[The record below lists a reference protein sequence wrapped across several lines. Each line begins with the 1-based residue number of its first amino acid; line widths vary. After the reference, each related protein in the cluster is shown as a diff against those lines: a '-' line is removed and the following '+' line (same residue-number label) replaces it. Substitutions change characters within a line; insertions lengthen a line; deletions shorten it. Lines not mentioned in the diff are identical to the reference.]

1 MDHRPRVAAPVQ
13 ACHFDVLKGSRS
25 HWLSAYAF
33 SGVTRG
39 LDPRV
44 HPLRKVRFAR
54 KMDCR
59 VKPGNDAGDPVAA
72 RPASVRAANI
82 RFSFVRVRSGVNV
95 PSTLLNRADEVI
107 E

>member
-1 MDHRPRVAAPVQ
+1 MQ
-13 ACHFDVLKGSRS
+13 ACHFDVLECGSRS

-44 HPLRKVRFAR
+44 HPLRKVRFAK

-59 VKPGNDAGDPVAA
+59 VKPGNDAGELWQP
-72 RPASVRAANI
+72 SCVRSNGN
-82 RFSFVRVRSGVNV
+82 RFSFVRERSGVNV
-95 PSTLLNRADEVI
+95 PSTLLHRADEVI